1 MPLSKCDYR
10 NRGRGKEFS
19 EDTVGGWAEGVQSS
33 RQADSVYKSGLGQ
46 TGNDDV
52 IAKVSEREGEGRVV
66 GGERRSG
73 TDSEMSSAA

>member
-1 MPLSKCDYR
+1 M
-10 NRGRGKEFS
+10 
-19 EDTVGGWAEGVQSS
+19 GGWAEGVRSS

-52 IAKVSEREGEGRVV
+52 IAKVSEREGCVEEEEWL

>member
-1 MPLSKCDYR
+1 MITGIGGEGR
-10 NRGRGKEFS
+10 NSLKTPWGVGRRGVR
-19 EDTVGGWAEGVQSS
+19 SS

>member
-1 MPLSKCDYR
+1 M
-10 NRGRGKEFS
+10 
-19 EDTVGGWAEGVQSS
+19 EGVRSS